1 MAHRYMYRVHIVTHL
16 PRLHLCCN
24 YCCVYR
30 RHTRTKWR
38 TRDFSAERSGG
49 DRSPVHHRNTYAC
62 PSSLLITGPSLRA
75 PQAYLGSTYI
85 RWMHTCHGEL
95 MLELGPQKPCTYV
108 VPVTPRPPPPHPLCH
123 GHGTGYI
130 SIMLDGKGQG
140 HPPVCLRLAR
150 ARDAASAD
158 ARWAPIPCH
167 LCHQLDMYLSSPRRH
182 PNNTDP
188 VMGPESQPVQLLP
201 RERDAENSGHSGLEA
216 QVTLH
221 PWAAYGLPADRYG

>member
-108 VPVTPRPPPPHPLCH
+108 VPVTPRPPPPPTVPRAWNRLHIYNVGRQRTGAPTGMSPTRSSSRCCVGRREVGANSVPSLPPARYVSILPTQTPQQHRPRDGPGKPTGATPPTREGCRKLRAFRSGGA
-123 GHGTGYI
+123 GH
-130 SIMLDGKGQG
+130 
-140 HPPVCLRLAR
+140 
-150 ARDAASAD
+150 
-158 ARWAPIPCH
+158 APSLGGIRIAC
-167 LCHQLDMYLSSPRRH
+167 R
-182 PNNTDP
+182 
-188 VMGPESQPVQLLP
+188 
-201 RERDAENSGHSGLEA
+201 
-216 QVTLH
+216 
-221 PWAAYGLPADRYG
+221 